1 MYRMSGKYIVVICS
15 TETFFL
21 FDRMVLSYWHSFWNW
36 SRFQI
41 KINQSFICLNL
52 FFLYSRST
60 IRPSAGPRYDTFPT
74 AVTAVAVPR
83 RSEQYT
89 YDSYAGAAAAG
100 TAHATGSAAF
110 VASAATV
117 PPSAAVVNEAFR
129 MQAAAPQTIVS
140 EPYRLQ
146 AAPAQTITSEPYRG
160 QSVTSQTI
168 VSEPF
173 RLQSAAPQSIV
184 TETYRLQAAAPQSL
198 VSEPYRIQQAPAQ
211 TIISEP
217 YRLQASQPTIVSEQY
232 ASQVT
237 YPRVSANNDVFTREL
252 LELYATNPAAFSLCA
267 QNPAALRSMNANG
280 QVAVVG
286 MTDLPGSSYG
296 LLQAQ
301 GDYFDKRITPRS
313 VINIAYKCNWF
324 VQLIA
329 LHQFGCLLINITLS
343 CWSI

>member
-1 MYRMSGKYIVVICS
+1 MY
-15 TETFFL
+15 
-21 FDRMVLSYWHSFWNW
+21 
-36 SRFQI
+36 
-41 KINQSFICLNL
+41 L
-52 FFLYSRST
+52 FFFYFSRST

-129 MQAAAPQTIVS
+129 MQAAAPQAIVS

-173 RLQSAAPQSIV
+173 RLQSAVPQSIV

-217 YRLQASQPTIVSEQY
+217 YRLQASQQTIVSEPY

-237 YPRVSANNDVFTREL
+237 YPRVSTNNDVFTREL
-252 LELYATNPAAFSLCA
+252 LELYANNPAAAFSLCA
-267 QNPAALRSMNANG
+267 QNQAALRSMNPNG

-301 GDYFDKRITPRS
+301 GDYFDKRIAPRS
-313 VINIAYKCNWF
+313 ALIISYKCNWF
-324 VQLIA
+324 DELNA
-329 LHQFGCLLINITLS
+329 LQNLLSIYLNEICRGSIIRPLLS
-343 CWSI
+343 NKHK